1 MKELLE
7 RLSKVMPEGFEL
19 KHHYDDN
26 LGDWVIIETGDCH
39 SLAAPI
45 PYIHH
50 YHLSSIDGD
59 IGLAPLTALL
69 KQEMGRK
76 RELALYWDGKD
87 RWDCSTCAT
96 GSGIWDADSPEKT
109 EFEAVA
115 LAYLATRE
123 KE

>member
-59 IGLAPLTALL
+59 IGLAALTALL
-69 KQEMGRK
+69 KQDIPDNQ
-76 RELALYWDGKD
+76 LAD
-87 RWDCSTCAT
+87 RHSNVWVNPAT
-96 GSGIWDADSPEKT
+96 LDFSNT
-109 EFEAVA
+109 EFETNAKT
-115 LAYLATRE
+115 YLAL
-123 KE
+123 KESQ